1 MDGNEQVTQKYLL
14 CVETLKLWGCNEN
27 IYNLLSE
34 DLSYRL
40 TEVVEVIFSGET
52 VELVNEILNNFKLI
66 FGTKP

>member
-52 VELVNEILNNFKLI
+52 V
-66 FGTKP
+66 